1 MTGGDKGEVR
11 YCFKCGLEDHIAKDC
26 KKSSP
31 LKCIAHPEATSYEN
45 RACWI
50 SRKANNLPVT
60 IVSRSLSK
68 ERERKTTPPIGGAG
82 NGAPPQA
89 DRIQNAV
96 STEAEE
102 SVDTRE
108 VYSSDSSSSDNSKG
122 ESGEGG
128 THGGVETQ
136 SPDDPA
142 PINPPTPP
150 CPCEAQGALQV
161 MIEDFED
168 IDLTSYF
175 SDAESEDESENTQ
188 NTKGFDKLNK
198 SNDDT
203 LEVTKEDWED
213 MRSTANPT
221 D

>member
-1 MTGGDKGEVR
+1 M
-11 YCFKCGLEDHIAKDC
+11 
-26 KKSSP
+26 
-31 LKCIAHPEATSYEN
+31 
-45 RACWI
+45 
-50 SRKANNLPVT
+50 
-60 IVSRSLSK
+60 
-68 ERERKTTPPIGGAG
+68 
-82 NGAPPQA
+82 
-89 DRIQNAV
+89 QNAV

-108 VYSSDSSSSDNSKG
+108 VYSSDSSSSDNSEG

-175 SDAESEDESENTQ
+175 SDAETEDESENTQ
-188 NTKGFDKLNK
+188 NTKGFDKLK